1 MASALLPAG
10 HVAGSC
16 PSGLQ
21 PGVELGP
28 HRAPG
33 GTAAPGVAAQE
44 AELAV
49 LIDAGPEIGGAALD
63 KRSPSGRSPSISGG
77 TCPRAPLDGLFER
90 PASDLTS
97 DGGSSF
103 AAGVDARRRR
113 DPRPP
118 GRSAAGAQRSFQDG
132 DSLVEV
138 AELLASAGS
147 WQQPTAARPEAQ
159 PASNGHSRRS
169 LRYSDRRASAP
180 PAEEP
185 PPPPQRQPRRTVAQ
199 KRAWGSE
206 GAPLVTRPPPTSK
219 RSKSLMGEQ
228 VTAAEISKLFHMKLS
243 DAAAAMGVGRT
254 VRPTPNAQRPTQRQ
268 APFCCS
274 SPALSAVLQPFER
287 VCVSAAPRPPCPR
300 FCNPL
305 NVCVCRGQFFK
316 KLCRKKGIETWPHHS
331 PASLSRGAQTIGVA
345 L

>member
-1 MASALLPAG
+1 MASRAVGPPRSA
-10 HVAGSC
+10 
-16 PSGLQ
+16 LQ
-21 PGVELGP
+21 PAELAP
-28 HRAPG
+28 HGAPG
-33 GTAAPGVAAQE
+33 GAAPGVAAQE

-49 LIDAGPEIGGAALD
+49 LIDAAPGFGGAALD

-103 AAGVDARRRR
+103 AAGVDASRRR

-169 LRYSDRRASAP
+169 LRYSEWRASAP
-180 PAEEP
+180 PAEEPP

-254 VRPTPNAQRPTQRQ
+254 VRPTPNAQRPTPNAQRS
-268 APFCCS
+268 AKPPFCCS
-274 SPALSAVLQPFER
+274 SPALSVVLQPFER
-287 VCVSAAPRPPCPR
+287 VCVPGAVFQEAMQKEGHRNVAAPRACEPVP
-300 FCNPL
+300 
-305 NVCVCRGQFFK
+305 
-316 KLCRKKGIETWPHHS
+316 
-331 PASLSRGAQTIGVA
+331 RGADDRRGFIARCAVGAAQQRRRC
-345 L
+345 

>member
-1 MASALLPAG
+1 MASRAVGPPRSA
-10 HVAGSC
+10 
-16 PSGLQ
+16 LQ
-21 PGVELGP
+21 PAELGP
-28 HRAPG
+28 HGAPG
-33 GTAAPGVAAQE
+33 GAAPGVAAQE

-49 LIDAGPEIGGAALD
+49 LIDAAPGFGGAALD

-103 AAGVDARRRR
+103 AAGVDASRRR

-169 LRYSDRRASAP
+169 LRYSEWRASAP

-185 PPPPQRQPRRTVAQ
+185 PPPPQQQRQPRRTVAQ

-254 VRPTPNAQRPTQRQ
+254 VRPTPNAQRPTPNA
-268 APFCCS
+268 AP
-274 SPALSAVLQPFER
+274 SPL
-287 VCVSAAPRPPCPR
+287 SAAPRPPCPW

-316 KLCRKKGIETWPHHS
+316 KLCRKKGIETWPHHA

>member
-1 MASALLPAG
+1 MASALPAEY
-10 HVAGSC
+10 ATYSC
-16 PSGLQ
+16 PSELQ
-21 PGVELGP
+21 PGGAELGP
-28 HRAPG
+28 HGAPG
-33 GTAAPGVAAQE
+33 GAAPGVAAQE

-49 LIDAGPEIGGAALD
+49 LIDAAPGFGGAALD

-90 PASDLTS
+90 PASDLTN
-97 DGGSSF
+97 DGGTSF

-118 GRSAAGAQRSFQDG
+118 GRSAPGAQRSFQDG

-169 LRYSDRRASAP
+169 LRYSAGRASAP

-185 PPPPQRQPRRTVAQ
+185 PPPQQRQPRRTVAQ

-206 GAPLVTRPPPTSK
+206 SAPLVTRPPPTSK

-254 VRPTPNAQRPTQRQ
+254 VRPTPNAQRPTPNAQRPTPNA
-268 APFCCS
+268 AP
-274 SPALSAVLQPFER
+274 SPL
-287 VCVSAAPRPPCPR
+287 SAAPRPPCPW

-305 NVCVCRGQFFK
+305 NVCVGGAVFQEAMQKEGHRHMAAP
-316 KLCRKKGIETWPHHS
+316 RAEPV
-331 PASLSRGAQTIGVA
+331 PRGADDRRGFIARCAAAATTC
-345 L
+345 